1 MTLFKQFINL
11 FTKNRILTQKKK
23 SLKESDCPICG
34 QDINELPEACSEC
47 GINPFN

>member
-11 FTKNRILTQKKK
+11 FTKNTVIMQEKEP
-23 SLKESDCPICG
+23 KESDCPICG